1 MNILIID
8 PNYAFLSNC
17 ESAAFLFD
25 DEDINI
31 IKAQKLTGID
41 GIIKREQPDRIA
53 INAMYLDSLL
63 GLDIDVPYAVYAR
76 TKADEY
82 TLSNSATPSYGY
94 ISSADEL
101 LEAVTQD
108 RVQTGKHPEKQ
119 PKHHDSP
126 KHHDA
131 PKQQKNQNRP
141 EPQPSK
147 KQTVYYG
154 EDVEDDEEDDDL
166 SNLGEGVIIEDD
178 TDNPDYD
185 KDDALD
191 FEDEPDDIKEPP
203 APHKA
208 VHHETDER
216 LINTARREGRK
227 PQNNPNTPYNQAAKP
242 TKSANDFQTR
252 AREAK
257 KQLAEEKRKA
267 AMATSAAA
275 LSLDE
280 EVDKDM
286 GIIKAPT
293 KVVTVYSSKGGV
305 GKTTIACELAT
316 FFALTASGR
325 GRLKVCLVDCNID
338 FGDVLNTLDF
348 DVNGPCM
355 MDWYSDL
362 EVKLE
367 NGTDPDS
374 ITYTEDEIMGFLQKK
389 DTDGLYALLAPM
401 TNEDSM
407 ELEGLHM
414 EIMLRNLIRNG
425 GFDFI
430 IIDTGNNTRD
440 SSFIALQMAEI
451 VLMVL
456 TQSTNTANC
465 NASFLNAVEA
475 MNRFGDE
482 ALDLNKIKLVINQI
496 RPASS
501 VGISVQ
507 ELEDAFENPITGKP
521 YETYARIKD
530 SNDVRKAANN
540 AEPLVYKASAEF
552 TRSIAALASTLIG
565 ENHVL
570 DAPQKK
576 KGFFARFRKG

>member
-8 PNYAFLSNC
+8 SNYAFLSNC
-17 ESAAFLFD
+17 ESTAFLYED

-41 GIIKREQPDRIA
+41 GIIKRERPDRIA
-53 INAMYLDSLL
+53 INAIFLDSLL

-82 TLSNSATPSYGY
+82 TLVESSVPSYGFV
-94 ISSADEL
+94 SSSDDLLDAIIADK
-101 LEAVTQD
+101 VHTPK
-108 RVQTGKHPEKQ
+108 QTLKHPKHNNDHPKQPKLQKKSKPHPEKQ
-119 PKHHDSP
+119 
-126 KHHDA
+126 
-131 PKQQKNQNRP
+131 RI
-141 EPQPSK
+141 
-147 KQTVYYG
+147 YYG
-154 EDVEDDEEDDDL
+154 EDVEDDDLGDLGEGMVIENDRDDLDSDGDFEQEEDD
-166 SNLGEGVIIEDD
+166 SI
-178 TDNPDYD
+178 
-185 KDDALD
+185 DALD
-191 FEDEPDDIKEPP
+191 FEDEPDEIPEPSV
-203 APHKA
+203 PHTAK
-208 VHHETDER
+208 HHETDER
-216 LINTARREGRK
+216 LINAARREDRRES
-227 PQNNPNTPYNQAAKP
+227 NTSYKTERT
-242 TKSANDFQTR
+242 TKLANDFQAR

-267 AMATSAAA
+267 AMAASAATTV
-275 LSLDE
+275 LEDQ
-280 EVDKDM
+280 VDKDM
-286 GIIKAPT
+286 GLIKAPT

-316 FFALTASGR
+316 FLALTASGR

-355 MDWYSDL
+355 MDWFSDL
-362 EVKLE
+362 EERLE
-367 NGTDPDS
+367 NGVNPDD
-374 ITYTEDEIMGFLQKK
+374 IIYTEDEIMGFLQKK

-407 ELEGLHM
+407 ELEGTHI
-414 EIMLRNLIRNG
+414 EVMLRNLIKNG
-425 GFDFI
+425 GFDFV

-440 SSFIALQMAEI
+440 SSFIALQMAET

-507 ELEDAFENPITGKP
+507 ELEDVFENPVTGKP

-565 ENHVL
+565 ESHVL
-570 DAPQKK
+570 DAPKK
-576 KGFFARFRKG
+576 QGFFARFKKG